1 MKVVVL
7 VALAMIAAAAAI
19 VFSVVALQKTRDEG
33 RAVGIEPL
41 TTLAAPVALT
51 KSLPVSWMAGLQPA
65 GAGEAVQLSCLDA
78 DASGD
83 ADGMLSAADNPEYGE
98 LQITLDPE
106 KACQDP
112 ERQRDYYAGLPSDG
126 GLYVCGAQPAP
137 ALVVAI
143 GSAGTNLLDPSSGES
158 TGLLALI
165 NDIRARADDAGIST
179 LPIISTAAI
188 FGGDSPQNS
197 MEKFL
202 SQEIGRRLGELPCLR
217 AVLIGHSH
225 GGATVTAVTAALD
238 ERYADRVF
246 GVLLDRST
254 VLYDRPETEMPA
266 RTKLLNVY
274 QLNQGWHGVP
284 LALPN
289 VYNIDQSYEYAPRAL
304 SDGGGDPEPVGHKTL
319 DDSPGVQRIIADAVV
334 NWLIP
339 R

>member
-1 MKVVVL
+1 MKL
-7 VALAMIAAAAAI
+7 IGLAALAMIAATAAI
-19 VFSVVALQKTRDEG
+19 VFSVAALRKTGEEG

-51 KSLPVSWMAGLQPA
+51 KTLPPSWMAGLEPPGLGQ
-65 GAGEAVQLSCLDA
+65 AVQLSCLDA
-78 DASGD
+78 DASGE
-83 ADGMLSAADNPEYGE
+83 ADGLLTVADNPDYGD
-98 LQITLDPE
+98 LRIPLDPA

-112 ERQRDYYAGLPSDG
+112 ERQRDYYAGESSDG
-126 GLYVCGAQPAP
+126 GLYTCTAQPAP
-137 ALVVAI
+137 ALVIVI
-143 GSAGTNLLDPSSGES
+143 GSAGTNLLDPSAGES
-158 TGLLALI
+158 PGLFAI
-165 NDIRARADDAGIST
+165 VNDIRARADHAGIST

-188 FGGDSPQNS
+188 FGADPPQNN

-202 SQEIGRRLGELPCLR
+202 AHEIARRLDELPCLR

-238 ERYADRVF
+238 DRFADRLY
-246 GVLLDRST
+246 GVLLDRTT

-284 LALPN
+284 LPQPN

-319 DDSPGVQRIIADAVV
+319 DDAPGVQRIITDAVV
-334 NWLIP
+334 AWLL